1 MTSPIYATQGALSAA
16 DSTLF
21 PDGGLAATQ
30 DSNRIWQIDKT
41 SAITP
46 GTDVLTALP
55 VGRWLATARL
65 PAPWNG
71 VLYVSTTGNDATGA
85 RNDESRPYA
94 TVQAALNAAQTGDTV
109 WVGPGTFSSGAV
121 SVTWPN
127 TEGVTLRGMGPEATK
142 LTSSSAVSVPTLTI
156 PAGAS
161 VVIQNATIQDLEI
174 EKTDTSSTTNACFF
188 ADITANPLLAGA
200 NGLVMRNVK
209 FTRNAPA
216 GAGAGFYDAC
226 SLSQVNRFALINCS
240 GQVRAF
246 NCGEG
251 YIVDCRIFGQGDV
264 FGGLIST
271 WNNPAAGIVT
281 LLNAKQRFVSCT
293 IKGWTANGVTGLQIG
308 GAPNVD
314 FDPGCTVEDGIG
326 LNGTLTRYSASLVP
340 IVSFA
345 GRWSGNL
352 SLTYS
357 GATNAGTFTFDGA
370 KQTSGTNTWSSS
382 SVRQTV
388 SFKGASLLTI
398 TPQARIDL
406 DIRGAV
412 YTSFS
417 ATIGVNGATVDRDFY
432 SNTVTLDGAG
442 AGTITGIHP
451 WPTGTTID
459 LVPGHRAAAAPAACC
474 ADVLAAIV
482 GPQAATGSLS
492 VAGGIAAVVNVVLRR
507 R

>member
-1 MTSPIYATQGALSAA
+1 MPSNTYATEAALAAA
-16 DSTLF
+16 DSSLW
-21 PDGGLAATQ
+21 PDGLIGATRDTNRWWQLDKGSAA
-30 DSNRIWQIDKT
+30 
-41 SAITP
+41 AA
-46 GTDVLTALP
+46 GTNVLTAVP
-55 VGRWLATARL
+55 VGRWLAMARL
-65 PAPWNG
+65 ATPWNG
-71 VLYVSTTGNDATGA
+71 VLYVSTTGNDATGT

-127 TEGVTLRGMGPEATK
+127 TENVTFRGMGPEATK

-200 NGLVMRNVK
+200 NGLVFRNVK

-226 SLSQVNRFALINCS
+226 SLSMVNRFALINCS
-240 GQVRAF
+240 GQLRAF

-251 YIVDCRIFGQGDV
+251 YIVDCRLFGQGDV
-264 FGGLIST
+264 FGGVITNWS
-271 WNNPAAGIVT
+271 NPSAGVVT

-293 IKGWTANGVTGLQIG
+293 IKGSTANGVPGLQIG

-314 FDPGCTVEDGIG
+314 FDPGCTIEDGIG
-326 LNGTLTRYSASLVP
+326 LNGSLTRYSAAFVP
-340 IVSFA
+340 IVSFQ

-357 GATNAGTFTFDGA
+357 GATNAATFTFDGST
-370 KQTSGTNTWSSS
+370 QTSGTCTWSSS
-382 SVRQTV
+382 SVRQLV
-388 SFKGASLLTI
+388 SFKGAVLNTI

-406 DIRGAV
+406 DLRGAI
-412 YTSFS
+412 YTSFT

-432 SNTVTLDGAG
+432 SNTVTLA
-442 AGTITGIHP
+442 AGTGSITGIHP

-459 LVPGHRAAAAPAACC
+459 IVPGHRATTAAAACC
-474 ADVLAAIV
+474 ADVNAAIV
-482 GPQAATGSLS
+482 GPQAATGSLT
-492 VAGGIAAVVNVVLRR
+492 VAGGATAVVNVVLRR